1 MPAASPT
8 RKVYSPNSPEL
19 FEVGDGDPESG
30 VTFYPPSDDTY
41 LFLDVLHDEVEKGEA
56 IGSGSAACILEVG
69 PGSGVLSAY
78 LVRALDTVGV
88 PAHSLAL
95 DVNPRACE
103 ATEKTA
109 KAVGVE
115 AKIHVVLGDF
125 NQSLHWLRYRPDIII
140 CNPPYVPSP
149 PEECR
154 STGIEASWA
163 GGDRGREVIDRMVP
177 VFARLLRRVEGTRQP
192 VLYFLLE
199 KQNRPR
205 EVCRLFEDLNCSGD
219 YRVLGRDSDPNE
231 NGSEGPN
238 TILRIFKASCIF
250 MAREL
255 SAGHSVALTPSQTLV
270 LGSDGAPSRPKPI
283 LWISE
288 DALRSSRLK
297 LGSGVRAEPPKGPHR
312 GINKHAVDRIAGLG
326 EIDLVTRFITTFF
339 GKASEYI
346 CTAVHKGHS
355 VNIDFNPVGRL
366 AIDTTTGL
374 VSFQGIEHDFAN
386 VTVQEAADPLGD
398 RFRLVE
404 SPSRQRGIDIRS
416 LHKEKLTIRHL
427 VEEKARRVAKK
438 LEDRQQPSRGLR
450 ASMSV
455 PGLSL
460 GSGGERKLGALV
472 VGRSQLPRA
481 MRSLLLTTSATVGGR
496 EQKAPPGVAE
506 MPPLLDVFSRTP
518 AASLTLVR
526 FKDSLVRPSL
536 VAEIGSYHA
545 PPWSRLLEMDTR
557 PGKAG
562 LTWVRHKAE
571 AWQAMEMELSMKE
584 RLQRRLWNTLV
595 PPPLPEHLQ
604 ESSRSLRRVGSGS
617 RLEKTLC
624 KWLID
629 GPMFRNI
636 LSRYNYYVETS
647 SRSSGVPL
655 DDLCPIEGE
664 VLIRV
669 QAKMAGQMQL
679 WPDVD
684 YKSRMHE
691 MEQEVLNGYIAALRK
706 AIVDYNLR
714 YIFQRRRLD
723 IPLSPSLLPPP
734 FGANAFLVGDIMTFG
749 GPPTDH
755 WRRLVAHSRASLN
768 DGKYAA
774 PTFLCTQLTRQWS
787 EGDYGEISLFGLGDQ
802 KEMIDI
808 ERAQLIQL
816 QYLEGKVKYLT
827 EEWHAKALDLV
838 SQEPT
843 LLAEA
848 SEDGPQADGVPSPTS
863 AAGSPKSSAPAAF
876 AGTGAMDGADW
887 PTCNPDCLIE
897 ASTHLMSLMIRSVVE
912 RSCEKF
918 IAHFEGFCPQSTK
931 PLGYPEVAQLPLG
944 TADEPHAL
952 LLNTLVVDGNT
963 VKLKYSPDYCHVSMP
978 ADG

>member
-1 MPAASPT
+1 
-8 RKVYSPNSPEL
+8 
-19 FEVGDGDPESG
+19 
-30 VTFYPPSDDTY
+30 
-41 LFLDVLHDEVEKGEA
+41 
-56 IGSGSAACILEVG
+56 
-69 PGSGVLSAY
+69 
-78 LVRALDTVGV
+78 
-88 PAHSLAL
+88 
-95 DVNPRACE
+95 
-103 ATEKTA
+103 
-109 KAVGVE
+109 
-115 AKIHVVLGDF
+115 
-125 NQSLHWLRYRPDIII
+125 
-140 CNPPYVPSP
+140 
-149 PEECR
+149 
-154 STGIEASWA
+154 
-163 GGDRGREVIDRMVP
+163 
-177 VFARLLRRVEGTRQP
+177 
-192 VLYFLLE
+192 
-199 KQNRPR
+199 
-205 EVCRLFEDLNCSGD
+205 
-219 YRVLGRDSDPNE
+219 
-231 NGSEGPN
+231 
-238 TILRIFKASCIF
+238 
-250 MAREL
+250 
-255 SAGHSVALTPSQTLV
+255 HSVALTPSQTLV
-270 LGSDGAPSRPKPI
+270 LGSDGASSRPKPI

-288 DALRSSRLK
+288 EALRTSRLK
-297 LGSGVRAEPPKGPHR
+297 LGSGVRAQPPKGPHK
-312 GINKHAVDRIAGLG
+312 GINKHAVDRIAALG
-326 EIDLVTRFITTFF
+326 EIDLVTKFITTFF

-346 CTAVHKGHS
+346 CTAVQKGHS

-386 VTVQEAADPLGD
+386 VTLQEAADPLGD
-398 RFRLVE
+398 RSGVFSLPITPVHASWRACACRCVLQACC
-404 SPSRQRGIDIRS
+404 PRFHAYRGIDILS

-427 VEEKARRVAKK
+427 VEEKARRLAQK
-438 LEDRQQPSRGLR
+438 LEDQQQPSRALN

-472 VGRSQLPRA
+472 VGRGQLPRA
-481 MRSLLLTTSATVGGR
+481 MRSLLLTTPASVGGR
-496 EQKAPPGVAE
+496 ERKAPPGVAE

-518 AASLTLVR
+518 AAS

-562 LTWVRHKAE
+562 LTWARHKAE
-571 AWQAMEMELSMKE
+571 AWQAMEVELSMKE

-595 PPPLPEHLQ
+595 PPPLPEHL
-604 ESSRSLRRVGSGS
+604 EKSSRSLRPVGSGS

-664 VLIRV
+664 VLTRV

-684 YKSRMHE
+684 YNSRMHG
-691 MEQEVLNGYIAALRK
+691 MEQEVLSGYIAALRK

-723 IPLSPSLLPPP
+723 IPLTPSLLPPP
-734 FGANAFLVGDIMTFG
+734 FGANAFLVGDIMTLG
-749 GPPTDH
+749 GPPTEH
-755 WRRLVAHSRASLN
+755 WRRLVAHSRASLS

-787 EGDYGEISLFGLGDQ
+787 EGDYAEISLFGLEDQ
-802 KEMIDI
+802 KELIDI

-827 EEWHAKALDLV
+827 DEWHTKALELI

-843 LLAEA
+843 LLAQA
-848 SEDGPQADGVPSPTS
+848 SGEEPQADGVPSPS
-863 AAGSPKSSAPAAF
+863 SGAGSPKSSAAAAF
-876 AGTGAMDGADW
+876 ARTGAMDGADW

-944 TADEPHAL
+944 TADEPQAL

-963 VKLKYSPDYCHVSMP
+963 VKLKYSPDYCHERLTRLYKDIVISMNGLKGPASVLPSEEPGQHRTALYEVTAGEGHISSLLKRLESVVTVCLHAAGTVSDMYEP
-978 ADG
+978 HLALLTEVERAREMASLIAQIPDLLTKGEEAAGSTVEADAIIEYVRKLREAKRSVLDDCRSLLRTAMMATDCSEVNETLCKRSAECIDIVTTALNDRVRERSQKFTASVAALEARFQEVPESEQAL